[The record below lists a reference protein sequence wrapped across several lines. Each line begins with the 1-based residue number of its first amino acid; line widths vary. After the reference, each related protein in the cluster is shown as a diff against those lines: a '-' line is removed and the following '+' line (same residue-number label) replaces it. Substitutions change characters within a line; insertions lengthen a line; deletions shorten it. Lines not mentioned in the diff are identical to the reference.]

1 MKLKKIGITIN
12 CLVIAGALVL
22 YWRGE
27 VLNALFWMSVAS
39 AGIIMET
46 NIKE

>member
-1 MKLKKIGITIN
+1 MKLKTIGITIN
-12 CLVIAGALVL
+12 CLVIAGAMYL
-22 YWRGE
+22 YWNGE

>member
-1 MKLKKIGITIN
+1 MMKKIGIAVN
-12 CLVIAGALVL
+12 CLIIAGAIAL
-22 YWRGE
+22 YFNGK